1 MEKKSR
7 EEEKMTFKIRTIE
20 EKDIMETYEV
30 IRNAFWD
37 VYTPG
42 CDEHYMVQ
50 QIRKVPEYIPE
61 LELVALDKDKIVG
74 HVIFV
79 KTVILTDQG
88 KELEVISLGPIGV
101 LPGYQRLGI
110 GGQLIKTAIKRAQA
124 AKFRAILLY
133 GDPEIYRRKGFVP
146 AETYGIRTA
155 DNVYMPACQIYPLE
169 NITKEE
175 FAGKHFEHPCY
186 QIDEQAA
193 QEFDR
198 QFSPRISRTGLAS
211 QRRFNKLIQE
221 IRPFKG

>member
-1 MEKKSR
+1 
-7 EEEKMTFKIRTIE
+7 MTFKIRTIE

-50 QIRKVPEYIPE
+50 QIRKVPGYIPE

-101 LPGYQRLGI
+101 LPDYQRLGI
-110 GGQLIKTAIKRAQA
+110 GGQLIKTAIKRA
-124 AKFRAILLY
+124 
-133 GDPEIYRRKGFVP
+133 
-146 AETYGIRTA
+146 
-155 DNVYMPACQIYPLE
+155 
-169 NITKEE
+169 
-175 FAGKHFEHPCY
+175 
-186 QIDEQAA
+186 
-193 QEFDR
+193 
-198 QFSPRISRTGLAS
+198 
-211 QRRFNKLIQE
+211 
-221 IRPFKG
+221 